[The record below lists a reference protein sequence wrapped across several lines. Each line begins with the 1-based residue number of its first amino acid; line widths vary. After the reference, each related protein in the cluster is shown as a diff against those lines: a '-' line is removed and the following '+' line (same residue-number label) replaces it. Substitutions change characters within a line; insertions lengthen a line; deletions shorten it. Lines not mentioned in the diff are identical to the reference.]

1 VTEVLA
7 RLSGVTRRFGTVTA
21 LAGADLELRGGEV
34 HGVLGANGA
43 GKTTLL
49 GVLGGM
55 LRPDEGR
62 VAIGGREVTLATP
75 RDAWSRGVV
84 LVHQHFTLVPA
95 LTVLENLALGRRF
108 GSGARLDL
116 DRVRSE
122 ALGLMERTGLAVPL
136 EASVAEIGVGDRQRT
151 EILKALLR
159 EPRVLVLDE
168 PTAMLTPREIEGLF
182 DLLRDLAAEGRAVAL
197 VAHKLDEVL
206 AVADRITVLRDGR
219 SVLSAVRGDTSMEEL
234 VRAMVGGGAIDR
246 AALGLRPLEGREAV
260 PSDAR
265 EVVDA
270 QEVGDARVGDAGD
283 EALARRGR
291 SEATTTVVARLERV
305 VALGPGGKSAVRGVD
320 LEVHRGEVV
329 GVAGVEGN
337 GQHQLALVLSGRVE
351 PHEGV
356 AALPAGIGFIPQ
368 DRIAEGVIADF
379 DLTENAALALQR
391 DPGFRRGPWLRWG
404 DLAIE
409 AAAVRERYHVTAPG
423 VTTRAGDLSGGNQQR
438 VVVGRELSMATDLL
452 VAENPTRGLD
462 VSAAA
467 FVHGELMRLTEA
479 GDGAP
484 GIVLISTDLDEV
496 LALSHRIFAMSR
508 GRLILVPRA
517 RWTREGVGALMLAGE
532 PEGFKDATSE

>member
-49 GVLGGM
+49 GVLGGV
-55 LRPDEGR
+55 LRPDEGH
-62 VAIGGREVTLATP
+62 VAIGGREVTLSTP

-122 ALGLMERTGLAVPL
+122 ALGLIERTGLAVPL

-168 PTAMLTPREIEGLF
+168 PTAMLTPREIAGLF

-219 SVLSAVRGDTSMEEL
+219 SVLTAVRHDTSMEDL

-246 AALGLRPLEGREAV
+246 AALGMRAHEGREV
-260 PSDAR
+260 DLGDAR
-265 EVVDA
+265 
-270 QEVGDARVGDAGD
+270 EVGDARAVGDARD
-283 EALARRGR
+283 EAPARRR
-291 SEATTTVVARLERV
+291 DPSDATTTVVARLERV

-351 PHEGV
+351 PHDGV

-368 DRIAEGVIADF
+368 DRTTEGVIADF

-484 GIVLISTDLDEV
+484 GVVLISTDLDEV

-508 GRLILVPRA
+508 GRLIPVPRA

-532 PEGFKDATSE
+532 PEVSMDATSE